1 MIGLQWKN
9 LMEKKK
15 NLKRLN
21 GSLECD
27 IVGSH
32 AFLHEVSAFTLLYW
46 LMSLW
51 AENPKAKYI

>member
-1 MIGLQWKN
+1 MKKFNG
-9 LMEKKK
+9 KKK
-15 NLKRLN
+15 KLKRLN